1 MLRPS
6 RRGPVGP
13 CVIAL
18 RVAPGIPVR
27 CSPSSPPFPP
37 SADPEY
43 HGDTLTAAGHA
54 EAAALGARLARGLE
68 GRPDFLYTSPL
79 GRARDT
85 ASAIA
90 VAAASP
96 PPGVTPR
103 TLTPTVEGW
112 TRELSHWPR
121 LGEGLAAGDGNG
133 ADGWAPPAG
142 GGDGDGGARP
152 GEGGLALWDVPPELV
167 RDADTGADV
176 SARLLR
182 AARTAGAGADA
193 AAGWDGL
200 VAASDAFLARHG
212 YERHGG
218 RYKVAA
224 RNTAVVAVVCHGG
237 FGLTWLAHLLRLDL
251 AAVWTSFWLAPSSVT
266 TVLFDERTRGWATP
280 RCIGCVRGGGVGGAQ
295 WLRPR
300 VSAQG
305 MTRGEMEA
313 GGSGGGLPWPA
324 ARGPSRGAHG
334 APELWQPLGLV
345 VTRAAD

>member
-1 MLRPS
+1 MRILIIRH
-6 RRGPVGP
+6 
-13 CVIAL
+13 
-18 RVAPGIPVR
+18 
-27 CSPSSPPFPP
+27 
-37 SADPEY
+37 ADPEY

-121 LGEGLAAGDGNG
+121 LGEGLAAG
-133 ADGWAPPAG
+133 
-142 GGDGDGGARP
+142 
-152 GEGGLALWDVPPELV
+152 
-167 RDADTGADV
+167 
-176 SARLLR
+176 
-182 AARTAGAGADA
+182 DA

-280 RCIGCVRGGGVGGAQ
+280 RCIG
-295 WLRPR
+295 L
-300 VSAQG
+300 SDISHL
-305 MTRGEMEA
+305 E
-313 GGSGGGLPWPA
+313 A
-324 ARGPSRGAHG
+324 ARLSISDSRYEKPNAFGDHPRPSGIKANFR
-334 APELWQPLGLV
+334 
-345 VTRAAD
+345 